1 VGGIEGF
8 FLLIGNGGGVELIFD
23 GEKLG
28 SPGKVR
34 EVVRLRLP
42 PAAED

>member
-1 VGGIEGF
+1 
-8 FLLIGNGGGVELIFD
+8 LLIGNGGGVELIFD